1 MLDRPRRNACGS
13 RRGTAATEMA
23 ILLPVFAFLLVATID
38 YARVFYY
45 GVTLTNCARNG
56 AQWASNPYNYDPTLP
71 VQSPYKNVTDAAL
84 ADAPS
89 LSPAPSVVAK
99 YSKTASPTP
108 YTSTTPIAAT
118 ATSTAYVEVTV
129 TWTFTTLIPYP
140 GIPSTVTLSRAA
152 RMEIAPPS

>member
-1 MLDRPRRNACGS
+1 MLNRPSRNACES

-23 ILLPVFAFLLVATID
+23 ILLPVFVFLLVATID
-38 YARVFYY
+38 YARIFYY
-45 GVTLTNCARNG
+45 GVILTNCARNG
-56 AQWASNPYNYDPTLP
+56 AQWASNPYNTNSPS
-71 VQSPYKNVTDAAL
+71 QSPYADVTTAAL

-89 LSPAPSVVAK
+89 LSQAPRVVAK

-118 ATSTAYVEVTV
+118 STSTAYVEVTV
-129 TWTFTTLIPYP
+129 TWTFTTLIPCP

-152 RMEIAPPS
+152 RMEIASP